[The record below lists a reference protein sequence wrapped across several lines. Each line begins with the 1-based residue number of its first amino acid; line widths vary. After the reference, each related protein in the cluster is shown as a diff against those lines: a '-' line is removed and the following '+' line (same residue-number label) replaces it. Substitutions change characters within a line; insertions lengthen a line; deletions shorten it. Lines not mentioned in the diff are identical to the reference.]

1 MKQIIR
7 PFLLVSF
14 VFWLF
19 GLLTASIASAAPT
32 LTTPSPNTVFGGNT
46 QTFTWSA
53 DGSPVSNW
61 ALYIGSTKGGSD
73 YFKST
78 VLAGA
83 TTSLLANNLP
93 TNAHKAYVRLR
104 YKLNGVWKNLDY
116 THYLAGLNHAPDIS
130 GTPLSTTTVGIAY
143 SFTPTTT
150 EIDGEKLN
158 FSIANKPS
166 WAVFSTTTG
175 QLRGTPKAAS
185 TANITITAKDE
196 RGATDDLSF
205 SLQVFPPNRIP
216 VIGGEPTTTALVG
229 ENYSFT
235 PNATDADGDTLSFS
249 INDRK
254 PTWATFDTTTG
265 QLSGIPTAAG
275 VSEGIVMSVTDGKSA
290 SVSLAPFNITVI
302 QSNQAPII
310 SGEPAQAVRVGELY
324 RFAPQASDADKDT
337 LTFSINQTIPWASF
351 DTSTG
356 VLMGTPTSS
365 HIGLIS
371 DVVISVTDG
380 KSAPISLPAFNLRVE
395 TPLNVARLFGIA
407 TQGKDYSSS
416 YPAKAA
422 IDNDLTSYNHTS
434 CDASNNWWQVKLP
447 DPTQVSEIVITSRSS
462 WVSRIKD
469 ATVYVTSTPYNGSL
483 NSTDQVGAPLKD
495 TASAQRIILATP
507 KAGGYVIVKASGD
520 NCLHMA
526 EVEVN
531 GQTPATP
538 VFLQTNYQFLLTHGT
553 AQGSLLA
560 EIKAIDYQSDTLTY
574 GIDGAVP
581 FSIDS
586 SGKLSVK
593 GVLEPGATYAFHVTA
608 DDGFNTAQVPV
619 TVKITA
625 TTAVEDA
632 LRTGDASIATTE
644 ELLEATIAELA
655 NKKTTAPLLNAL
667 YGTEAIS
674 YTPGNR
680 TQLIN
685 FNPWVE
691 NVSPI
696 LTGNKGNTLAVAG
709 TTATSRYAAFGMS
722 PTELFQAGSS
732 LGFETPFKRLLAWLL
747 AGDVNTVALDST
759 RKIALSFVSSDKS
772 NIKAWIASKYPN
784 WTMTDC
790 DTVAT
795 LIDCYSSADLV
806 LTGWQGNAA
815 DAATIR
821 QALATVMAAG
831 KPVLYV
837 HTWYEAYNDVAHA
850 IAELLNF
857 SLPYGGNYWANDAAN
872 WTNVAEMQT
881 AFWEKQ
887 GLAGIEKML
896 NHFKVGDYYTLTGLD
911 TEFYAGANKVRSTL
925 TDLDKRKI
933 NLFAIE
939 GSRLYRLL
947 ALLGDSYRQKV
958 VFPMDQTATE
968 ANAFLK
974 SLFADH
980 AVYNYRTLNPAQ
992 PDLGNFS
999 RSNFSHITPMTKTV
1013 NLTSR
1018 QSFRAAGVYALP
1030 GQTFRVTRNDSS
1042 TTTTQIFV
1050 NTLRSGS
1057 THEFETWGY
1066 TRPKYLQSAKVP
1078 LKLGETITLTSP
1090 YGGPIQVEFSA
1101 NDQPVSLT
1109 FEQVGEHP
1117 FWDDASDNASFAAK
1131 LAAGE
1136 YDWAEFV
1143 TPAFEIHSTLEKMRE
1158 SANDS
1163 RWGGTLEGFAAATM
1177 RYTHNFPHVLAG
1189 FKGPG
1194 IDVVAEI
1201 HDFATLNGYSIEN
1214 LDLVKHMNADQA
1226 TCGYGCSGNPY
1237 DAYWSFDPI
1246 GHGDIH
1252 ELGHGLEKSR
1262 FRFSGWE
1269 GHSTTNPYSY
1279 YSKTQ
1284 YYKTTGGEPSCQS
1297 LPFENVFGKLQVS
1310 IGQADPVSYLQAN
1323 LWSSSDWSHQV
1334 SMTIQMLMAAQNQ
1347 GALLDGWHLLARLHI
1362 LEREFNRALASETTW
1377 EAKKVSLGFSSYTL
1391 TEAKA
1396 ISNNDWLV
1404 VALSYAAGVDYRDY
1418 IRMWGQTFTAKAD
1431 AQVAGFGYVAVA
1443 RQFFVTSPQGYCKG
1457 GGFNG
1462 QKLPVDGSSGWVTPL
1477 L

>member
-1 MKQIIR
+1 MK
-7 PFLLVSF
+7 PTPVSLDATLLWCLLFSLSVLNTAHAASPMLMSPVLNSSIAESDQALTGVSNR
-14 VFWLF
+14 
-19 GLLTASIASAAPT
+19 ASINSA
-32 LTTPSPNTVFGGNT
+32 
-46 QTFTWSA
+46 
-53 DGSPVSNW
+53 
-61 ALYIGSTKGGSD
+61 
-73 YFKST
+73 
-78 VLAGA
+78 
-83 TTSLLANNLP
+83 
-93 TNAHKAYVRLR
+93 
-104 YKLNGVWKNLDY
+104 KL
-116 THYLAGLNHAPDIS
+116 
-130 GTPLSTTTVGIAY
+130 
-143 SFTPTTT
+143 
-150 EIDGEKLN
+150 
-158 FSIANKPS
+158 
-166 WAVFSTTTG
+166 
-175 QLRGTPKAAS
+175 
-185 TANITITAKDE
+185 
-196 RGATDDLSF
+196 
-205 SLQVFPPNRIP
+205 
-216 VIGGEPTTTALVG
+216 
-229 ENYSFT
+229 
-235 PNATDADGDTLSFS
+235 
-249 INDRK
+249 
-254 PTWATFDTTTG
+254 
-265 QLSGIPTAAG
+265 
-275 VSEGIVMSVTDGKSA
+275 
-290 SVSLAPFNITVI
+290 
-302 QSNQAPII
+302 
-310 SGEPAQAVRVGELY
+310 
-324 RFAPQASDADKDT
+324 
-337 LTFSINQTIPWASF
+337 
-351 DTSTG
+351 
-356 VLMGTPTSS
+356 
-365 HIGLIS
+365 
-371 DVVISVTDG
+371 
-380 KSAPISLPAFNLRVE
+380 NLRVE
-395 TPLNVARLFGIA
+395 NSLNVARLFGIA
-407 TQGKDYSSS
+407 TQGKDYSSA

-422 IDNDLTSYNHTS
+422 IDNDLTSFNHTS
-434 CDASNNWWQVKLP
+434 CDATNNWWQVKLP
-447 DPTQVSEIVITSRSS
+447 NPTLVSDIVITSRSG
-462 WVSRIKD
+462 WGSRIKD

-483 NSTDQVGAPLKD
+483 NSTDQVGTPLQD
-495 TASAQRIILATP
+495 TTSAQRITLATP
-507 KAGGYVIVKASGD
+507 KAGGYVIVKASGV

-538 VFLQTNYQFLLTHGT
+538 VFAQPSYRFLLTHST
-553 AQGSLLA
+553 AQNTLLA
-560 EIKAIDYQSDTLTY
+560 EIKAIDYQLETLTY
-574 GIDGAVP
+574 GLDETVP
-581 FSIDS
+581 FSIDDA
-586 SGKLSVK
+586 GRLSVN
-593 GVLEPGATYAFHVTA
+593 GTLEAGTTYAFHVTA
-608 DDGFNTAQVPV
+608 NDGFNTAQVPV
-619 TVKITA
+619 TVQITA
-625 TTAVEDA
+625 TTSVEDA
-632 LRTGDASIATTE
+632 LRTGDASIATAE
-644 ELLEATIAELA
+644 ELLDATIAELA

-667 YGTEAIS
+667 YETEAIS

-685 FNPWVE
+685 FNPWVD
-691 NVSPI
+691 NVFPI
-696 LTGNKGNTLAVAG
+696 LMGNKGNTLAVAG
-709 TTATSRYAAFGMS
+709 TTATNRYAAFGMS

-732 LGFETPFKRLLAWLL
+732 LSFETPFKRLLAWLL
-747 AGDVNTVALDST
+747 VGDVSTTALDSN
-759 RKIALSFVSSDKS
+759 RKIALSFASSDKS
-772 NIKAWIASKYPN
+772 NIKAWITSKYPN
-784 WTMTDC
+784 WTITDC
-790 DTVAT
+790 NTVAT
-795 LIDCYSSADLV
+795 LIDCYRSADLV
-806 LTGWQGNAA
+806 VTGWQGNNA

-821 QALATVMAAG
+821 QALATVMDAG
-831 KPVLYV
+831 KPILYA

-857 SLPYGGNYWANDAAN
+857 SLPYGGNYWAKDAAN
-872 WTNVAEMQT
+872 WASVTEMQT

-896 NHFKVGDYYTLTGLD
+896 NHFQVGDYTLTGLD

-933 NLFAIE
+933 NLFASE

-947 ALLGDSYRQKV
+947 ALLGDNYRQKV
-958 VFPMDQTATE
+958 VFPMDQAATS
-968 ANAFLK
+968 ADTFLK

-980 AVYNYRTLNPAQ
+980 AVYNYRTLNPVQ

-999 RSNFSHITPMTKTV
+999 RSNFSHISPVTKTV
-1013 NLTSR
+1013 DLTSR

-1042 TTTTQIFV
+1042 TTTTQIFI

-1066 TRPKYLQSAKVP
+1066 KRPKYLQSAKVP
-1078 LKLGETITLTSP
+1078 LKFGETITLTSP

-1131 LAAGE
+1131 LAAGD

-1158 SANDS
+1158 SASDTH
-1163 RWGGTLEGFAAATM
+1163 WGGTLEGFAAATM

-1201 HDFATLNGYSIEN
+1201 HDFATLNSYSIEN

-1252 ELGHGLEKSR
+1252 ELGHGLEKGR

-1297 LPFENVFGKLQVS
+1297 LPFENVFGKLQAS
-1310 IGQADPVSYLQAN
+1310 IGQADPVSYLQTN

-1334 SMTIQMLMAAQNQ
+1334 SMTIQMLMAAQHQ

-1404 VALSYAAGVDYRDY
+1404 VALSYAAGLDYRDY
-1418 IRMWGQTFTAKAD
+1418 IRMWGQTFTSKAD

-1443 RQFFVTSPQGYCKG
+1443 RQFFVSSSKGYCKG

-1462 QKLPVDGSSGWVTPL
+1462 QKLPVDGSSGWVAPL